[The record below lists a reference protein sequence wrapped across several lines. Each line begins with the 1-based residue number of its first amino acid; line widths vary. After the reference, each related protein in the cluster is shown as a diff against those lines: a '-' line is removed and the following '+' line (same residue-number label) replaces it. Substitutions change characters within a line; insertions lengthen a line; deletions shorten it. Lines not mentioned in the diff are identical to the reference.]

1 MKQSLAPRKSPAAR
15 SASFVIVGLVLALG
29 SYAGPRAYASSRTA
43 LPSGGNPC
51 FHKSANI
58 PIPPPAVPNANADKK
73 YKGQS
78 IVFYGNS
85 VGAGQVQDNALACQF
100 TRQTGIKVKVVP
112 APQSTTDRYSAMQ
125 RFFVNHSSS
134 IDVTMVDVIYPG
146 AFAPYLVDLKKP
158 LANIAKLDYSTIVK
172 NDTIGGHLVAIPY
185 FADFGMLYYRT
196 DLLHK
201 YGYKNPPTTWTQL
214 TAMAKKIQAVEQKHN
229 KNFHGFV
236 FQGNSYEGLTC
247 DALEWINS
255 YGGGTIL
262 SHNGKVTIDNPRA
275 MAALK
280 LAQSWVGT
288 IAPRG
293 VTSYEEED
301 ARNAFQ
307 SGDAAF
313 MRNWP
318 YAYSL
323 GEAKGSKIAGKFA
336 VAPLPHG
343 PHGKSSAATG
353 GWQLAVNKY
362 SKHVQ
367 ASIAFTAYM
376 ASKPAEIWHAEAA
389 SLVPAMPSV
398 GSVPGVKKLEPFLT
412 TVGNHTDHV
421 VRPSAA
427 LGTRYNQGSTI
438 FFQGVSRIL
447 NGSSVNSVIPGV
459 AQQLTTLAAQA
470 H

>member
-1 MKQSLAPRKSPAAR
+1 MKQVPVPGKSKALR
-15 SASFVIVGLVLALG
+15 TASFLGVGLVLTLG
-29 SYAGPRAYASSRTA
+29 SYASPGAHASSHATRA
-43 LPSGGNPC
+43 NNANPC
-51 FHKSANI
+51 FHKSSAV
-58 PIPPPAVPNANADKK
+58 PVAPPAVPNAKADKK

-85 VGAGQVQDNALACQF
+85 VGAGQAQDTAMACEF
-100 TRQTGIKVKVVP
+100 TRDTGIKVKVVP

-146 AFAPYLVDLKKP
+146 ALAPYLVDLKKP
-158 LANIAKLDYSTIVK
+158 LASIAKLDYSSIVK

-214 TAMAKKIQAVEQKHN
+214 TAMAKKIQAGEQKHN

-247 DALEWINS
+247 DALEWIAS
-255 YGGGTIL
+255 YGGGTII
-262 SHNGKVTIDNPRA
+262 SHNGSVTIDNPKA
-275 MAALK
+275 IDALK
-280 LAQSWVGT
+280 LAQSWIGT

-307 SGDAAF
+307 GGEAAF

-343 PHGKSSAATG
+343 SGGKSTAATG

-362 SKHVQ
+362 SKHVA

-398 GSVPGVKKLEPFLT
+398 GSVPAVKKLEPFLV
-412 TVGNHTDHV
+412 TVGNHTNHV
-421 VRPSAA
+421 VRPSAPLA
-427 LGTRYNQGSTI
+427 TKYNQGSTV
-438 FFQGVSRIL
+438 FFQAVNRIL
-447 NGSSVNSVIPGV
+447 NGASPQSTIPAV
-459 AQQLTTLAAQA
+459 ASQLKLLAAQSR
-470 H
+470 

>member
-1 MKQSLAPRKSPAAR
+1 
-15 SASFVIVGLVLALG
+15 
-29 SYAGPRAYASSRTA
+29 
-43 LPSGGNPC
+43 
-51 FHKSANI
+51 
-58 PIPPPAVPNANADKK
+58 
-73 YKGQS
+73 
-78 IVFYGNS
+78 
-85 VGAGQVQDNALACQF
+85 
-100 TRQTGIKVKVVP
+100 
-112 APQSTTDRYSAMQ
+112 
-125 RFFVNHSSS
+125 
-134 IDVTMVDVIYPG
+134 
-146 AFAPYLVDLKKP
+146 
-158 LANIAKLDYSTIVK
+158 
-172 NDTIGGHLVAIPY
+172 
-185 FADFGMLYYRT
+185 
-196 DLLHK
+196 
-201 YGYKNPPTTWTQL
+201 
-214 TAMAKKIQAVEQKHN
+214 
-229 KNFHGFV
+229 
-236 FQGNSYEGLTC
+236 
-247 DALEWINS
+247 
-255 YGGGTIL
+255 
-262 SHNGKVTIDNPRA
+262 

-307 SGDAAF
+307 SGDSAF

-343 PHGKSSAATG
+343 PNGKSSAATG

-412 TVGNHTDHV
+412 TVGNHTNHV

-447 NGSSVNSVIPGV
+447 NGSAVNSVVPGV
-459 AQQLTTLAAQA
+459 AQQLKTLAAQA